1 MCTEDWMH
9 PEVYACLES
18 NQLPALYSI
27 LVGYSIKQKVHD
39 FLNKLNTTKL
49 INNE

>member
-18 NQLPALYSI
+18 NQLPVLYSI
-27 LVGYSIKQKVHD
+27 LVGYYTREKLLD
-39 FLNKLNTTKL
+39 FLNKFNTTE
-49 INNE
+49 IISNE